1 MSVTVIND
9 NFVHYEVFGRGKPV
23 IFLHGWL
30 GSWRYWWPSMQALSK
45 HHRTFAFDLWGF
57 GDSGKVTSE
66 YSFEAYLDML
76 EQFVERLGI
85 QGALTLIGHDVGA
98 AIALRFARLNP
109 QLVERVVAV
118 SLPVNSNAI
127 NHNLSNGKTESF
139 VNRYLSKSAAFP
151 ELEQEAGKHD
161 LSAISAV
168 ASQLMLYD
176 CTLDLEQATC
186 QVLLVFGDRDAIIKA
201 PENGAVPQAFLDDSL
216 HVVTLEG
223 CNHFPMLEETA
234 VFNRLI
240 EDFIHNQEQ
249 VTIAPK
255 DYWQRRTR

>member
-45 HHRTFAFDLWGF
+45 HHRTFAYDLWGF

-118 SLPVNSNAI
+118 SLPVHSNAI

-139 VNRYLSKSAAFP
+139 VNRYLSKSAVFT

-161 LSAISAV
+161 LSAISVV

-216 HVVTLEG
+216 SCCDTRRLQSFPHVGRNG
-223 CNHFPMLEETA
+223 C
-234 VFNRLI
+234 I
-240 EDFIHNQEQ
+240 
-249 VTIAPK
+249 
-255 DYWQRRTR
+255 